1 MLLTMLTSSWMFAP
15 GGVGTPPLDTAARVA
30 EFRAWDMTVHE
41 GRGESESA
49 DSGVLGWGEAP
60 WLRAY
65 WDLYEATADR
75 YWLDKIID
83 HFDRIISHLSDADG
97 DGFLSWTTATY
108 STALIFAAPF
118 HNRGTATIA
127 VPRPKLLDGQQAAQ
141 VTGHQYHL
149 EFTDPEHLRLKDWA
163 TRTVLREGLAYRP
176 GEEIEVAPFVRV
188 VIDGPAQPGDA
199 FYVQTVAPEPLE
211 YAVHQGQLFYPV
223 SLFIERALAQNLG
236 EPYRS
241 KAQAYLRLIEQKFLL
256 RHEQLWIDTGP
267 DSGAYR
273 FTHYWTERYPNR
285 ILPHNQYGALARAW
299 LALAA
304 VSDNPLFRRRG
315 EAMVRNFQKALEPRG
330 QAWVWHY
337 WDWIENGQPGHSG
350 YEDTSHAA
358 ITVGL
363 AVEAG
368 RRGLFNEATMKR
380 FAHTLL
386 DLMWNGSLE
395 EPTIGGR
402 VDSQEGDTF
411 IVNDWINL
419 CDWEPQVFEVMW
431 ALYRRKSPDN
441 PGLRMLYLPALLAA
455 QRRLWPSV

>member
-1 MLLTMLTSSWMFAP
+1 MLFMLLASDWIGVL
-15 GGVGTPPLDTAARVA
+15 GGVGPPPLDTAARVA
-30 EFRAWDMTVHE
+30 EFRAWDLAFHG
-41 GRGESESA
+41 GRGESDSS

-65 WDLYEATADR
+65 WDLYEATADL

-83 HFDRIISHLSDADG
+83 HFDRIVAHLTDPAG
-97 DGFLSWTTATY
+97 GGFRPWTTPTY
-108 STALIFAAPF
+108 STALIWAAPF
-118 HNRGTATIA
+118 HNRGTATIS
-127 VPRPKLLDGQQAAQ
+127 VPTPKLFDGSQAAQ

-149 EFTDPEHLRLKDWA
+149 EFIDSEHLRLEDW
-163 TRTVLREGLAYRP
+163 TTPTVLQESLAYRP
-176 GEEIEVAPFVRV
+176 GEGIEVAPFVRV
-188 VIDGPAQPGDA
+188 VIDGPAEPGDT

-211 YAVHQGQLFYPV
+211 YLVHQGQLFYPI
-223 SLFIERALAQNLG
+223 SLFIERALTQPLG
-236 EPYRS
+236 EAYQR
-241 KAQAYLRLIEQKFLL
+241 KAREYLQLLERQFLL
-256 RHEQLWIDTGP
+256 RHERWWIDTGP

-273 FTHYWTERYPNR
+273 FTHDWTERYPNR
-285 ILPHNQYGALARAW
+285 ILPHNQYGALARTW
-299 LALAA
+299 LVLAA

-337 WDWIENGQPGHSG
+337 WDWIENGQPDHSG

-358 ITVGL
+358 LSVGL

-368 RRGLFNEATMKR
+368 RRGLFDEATMRR

-395 EPTIGGR
+395 EPTIGSR
-402 VDSQEGDTF
+402 VDTREGDTF

-455 QRRLWPSV
+455 QKRLWP